1 LKIVDSV
8 IRLTLSAISP
18 NWCPSL
24 FGVIPL
30 HDENPTVHRAF
41 VTVAIILA
49 CVGIY
54 FLVQPTPFASTQ
66 ADRLFDARHA
76 AIPTEVIHG
85 KPITVCQAVAASV
98 TAEPQT
104 CTGSASGAP
113 VAPGK
118 HTRLAVLSS
127 IFLHASIIHLA
138 GNMLYLWIF
147 GNNVEDRMRPV
158 GYLLF
163 FLAGGAVATLAHI
176 LASPSSTSPLIGAS
190 GAVAAVMG
198 AYFVWYPRA
207 RVSTLIFIMVLR
219 IRAFWLLLIWFV
231 LQFFTGASS
240 HVAWVAHVGG
250 FLFGIIVALAMGRRP
265 RHSPA
270 VHLATN

>member
-1 LKIVDSV
+1 
-8 IRLTLSAISP
+8 
-18 NWCPSL
+18 
-24 FGVIPL
+24 VIPL

-54 FLVQPTPFASTQ
+54 FLVQPSPFASTQ
-66 ADRLFDARHA
+66 ADRQFDARNA
-76 AIPTEVIHG
+76 AIPVEVIHG
-85 KPITVCQAVAASV
+85 SPITVCQGLAK
-98 TAEPQT
+98 TATSDPQA
-104 CTGSASGAP
+104 CGGSGGGTP
-113 VAPGK
+113 IAPGK

-147 GNNVEDRMRPV
+147 GNNVEDRMRPI
-158 GYLLF
+158 GYILF
-163 FLAGGAVATLAHI
+163 FLTGGAVATMAHI
-176 LASPSSTSPLIGAS
+176 FASPNSTSPLIGAS

-207 RVSTLIFIMVLR
+207 RVSTLIFVMVLR

-240 HVAWVAHVGG
+240 NVAWVAHVGG
-250 FLFGIIVALAMGRRP
+250 FVFGIIVALAMGRP
-265 RHSPA
+265 TSQSPA
-270 VHLATN
+270 VHLAAQ